1 MKKIFALLIA
11 PLLIGLNVYS
21 SNMNQ
26 VKTVEKKNASQTISE
41 YDTSGTIFYSQTSK
55 EVLDYYSS
63 ISIGDSGDLLLDKL
77 QELLKVDPLTGR
89 KQAKVDYSS
98 GSSKSST
105 SWNGYYLYERD
116 YKLSPLTQSEI
127 STGNYKTSGIWLNAL
142 YCHSPIYIDYR
153 VNNGNFKYYTDWNS
167 ETYSGTNIATGKF
180 VSSSVQFD
188 REHVTPKSFG
198 FNGAN
203 EKYKSLTVGCDAH
216 NLHMGEHEGNSS
228 AHSNLPYGTVVRNS
242 TTYYSKITKEIVG
255 YVGYNKDNIKVFEPC
270 DEDKGDIARTCF
282 YMAARYH
289 NFEKDINDSNY
300 YSPSLTLKDKVTA
313 ISTTEPEKTQ
323 NNPCAYGELSDLLEW
338 NKSDPVSEEEIRRN
352 DLVYNGIQYNRNP
365 FIDFPS
371 WADACFGNQSVKFD
385 DINIRK
391 EYLGEKIDS
400 TYQVVDSINASLGL
414 KYSNDVSIVEDLK
427 EESLIN
433 AETNYS
439 ISSLIN
445 NEYFVADQLNSS
457 NKITSTCTSKIN
469 PESAKFNLVK
479 DTQGYLI
486 KCNNQYLT
494 YSGSGTN
501 IEMLSNPNEYSYW
514 NISYQNDGFIIT
526 NSQATTRALLFRKGN
541 YNYFGAYS
549 LSNINGAEPSTEYF
563 KIQLSYI
570 KNSNSEE
577 KVCSDFYIKYQLNL
591 SNTLCS
597 SINESES
604 YAFIVP
610 TQDITNNGYES
621 LIQAYKDLNDIQK
634 MKELFVSFPIQK
646 VVQNNNFVITSLL
659 TNISE
664 SNLSKSYSCMFYI
677 NTSEGIFLGKQ
688 IDYSVDEM
696 ISAYY
701 QNQDSFTDVQKEVIT
716 KLYQERIAN
725 GN

>member
-1 MKKIFALLIA
+1 MKKIFVLLIA
-11 PLLIGLNVYS
+11 PLLIGLNIYS
-21 SNMNQ
+21 SNLNQ
-26 VKTVEKKNASQTISE
+26 IKTIEKKNVSQTLSE
-41 YDTSGTIFYSQTSK
+41 YDTNGTIFYSQTSK

-63 ISIGDSGDLLLDKL
+63 INVGDSGDLLLDKL
-77 QELLKVDPLTGR
+77 QELLKLDPLSGR

-116 YKLSPLTQSEI
+116 YKLSPLTEQEI
-127 STGNYKTSGIWLNAL
+127 SSGNYKTNGIWLNAL

-203 EKYKSLTVGCDAH
+203 DKYKSLTVGCDAH

-242 TTYYSKITKEIVG
+242 TTYYSKITNEVVG

-300 YSPSLTLKDKVTA
+300 YSPSLTLEDKVTA
-313 ISTTEPEKTQ
+313 IRTTEPEETQ
-323 NNPCAYGELSDLLEW
+323 NNPCAYGELTDLLEW

-352 DLVYNGIQYNRNP
+352 DLIYNGIQYNRNP

-371 WADACFGNQSVKFD
+371 WADACFSNQSVKFD

-391 EYLGEKIDS
+391 EYLGEKVDPS
-400 TYQVVDSINASLGL
+400 YQIVDSITTSLGL
-414 KYSNDVSIVEDLK
+414 KYSNEVNIMEDLK
-427 EESLIN
+427 DENSIN
-433 AETNYS
+433 SQINYS

-445 NEYFVADQLNSS
+445 NEYYVADQLN
-457 NKITSTCTSKIN
+457 TSKKLASICASEIN
-469 PESAKFNLVK
+469 PESAKFNLIK
-479 DTQGYLI
+479 ESQGYLI

-501 IEMLSNPNEYSYW
+501 IEMLSTPNDYSYW
-514 NISYQNDGFIIT
+514 NLSYQSDGFIIT
-526 NSQATTRALLFRKGN
+526 NTKETSRALLFRKGS

-549 LSNINGAEPSTEYF
+549 LSNLNSTEYF
-563 KIQLSYI
+563 KLQLSCP
-570 KNSNSEE
+570 KSGDSEQ
-577 KVCSDFYIKYQLNL
+577 KVCSNYYLKYQLDIN
-591 SNTLCS
+591 NTLCS
-597 SINESES
+597 SINENES
-604 YAFIVP
+604 YAFIIP
-610 TQDITNNGYES
+610 TQEITNNGYES
-621 LIQAYKDLNDIQK
+621 LLQAYIDLNDIQK
-634 MKELFVSFPIQK
+634 MKEKFASYPIEK
-646 VVQNNNFVITSLL
+646 ITQNNKFVITSFLK
-659 TNISE
+659 NISE
-664 SNLSKSYSCMFYI
+664 LNFSKSYSCMFYI
-677 NTSEGIFLGKQ
+677 DTPEGILLGKQ

-696 ISAYY
+696 ISIYY
-701 QNQDSFTDVQKEVIT
+701 QNQDNFNEVQKEVIN
-716 KLYQERIAN
+716 KLYQDRFAN
-725 GN
+725 EN